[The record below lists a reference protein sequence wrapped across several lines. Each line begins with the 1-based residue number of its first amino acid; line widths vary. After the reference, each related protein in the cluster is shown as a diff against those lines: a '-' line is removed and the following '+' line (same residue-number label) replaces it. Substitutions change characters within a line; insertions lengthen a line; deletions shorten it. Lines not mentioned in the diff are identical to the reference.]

1 MNLLNLFFDRRNT
14 DQQVRELEFNI
25 SEISAGGELCK
36 GGEERV
42 EGKMGIKTKRFDMD
56 LLLYSEN

>member
-1 MNLLNLFFDRRNT
+1 L
-14 DQQVRELEFNI
+14 NI

-42 EGKMGIKTKRFDMD
+42 EWKMGIKTERFDMD

>member
-14 DQQVRELEFNI
+14 DQVRELEFNI

-42 EGKMGIKTKRFDMD
+42 EWKMGIKTERFDMD

>member
-1 MNLLNLFFDRRNT
+1 VNLLNLFFDRRNT
-14 DQQVRELEFNI
+14 DQVRELEFNI

-42 EGKMGIKTKRFDMD
+42 EGKMGINTERFDMD